1 MPRTNA
7 LGSTYVTVGNTED
20 SMFVE
25 VAKEKFTPSF
35 RHRIQ
40 QMKNRIFCP
49 FSMILTLLF
58 QNPTIISVLPLL
70 LQHLSLPKSQRSHEQ
85 LKPYCHI
92 QKHRACFR
100 HREAV
105 SSKCLRQRKQVNLDF
120 SYLQQQRAKERQ
132 SITTTSFS
140 SNL

>member
-1 MPRTNA
+1 MPRTSA
-7 LGSTYVTVGNTED
+7 LGSVYVPAGNTEEGV
-20 SMFVE
+20 FVE

-40 QMKNRIFCP
+40 QMKKKILCP

-58 QNPTIISVLPLL
+58 QNPTFISVLSLL
-70 LQHLSLPKSQRSHEQ
+70 LQHLPLPKSQRTHEQ
-85 LKPYCHI
+85 LKPHRYI

-132 SITTTSFS
+132 STNTTSFS